1 MNGKSGVAITGVG
14 LVTPL
19 GLTSAENVERSC
31 RGESAIG
38 PLLAF
43 DTAGQA
49 CTAGAQV
56 PDFDLESELKYPK
69 SLKFMVKAV
78 RCAMRAAREAI
89 VHSGVRLAE
98 MDGERVAVY
107 TGSGQ
112 TGIEY
117 DEYFRAL
124 ALAWEKGREFDYK
137 YLGGMPSRM
146 LDRYV
151 CVRTLSNSGLALLS
165 TEFGILGPSNN
176 FVQTDT
182 SSAMALHAGYWDL
195 MEGRCDVALAGGYD
209 SLLLEGNFLAYQ
221 KAGLLSPSDP
231 ARAYRPFDVERDG
244 LVLGEGAGFLVLER
258 LEDADARGASCIGLL
273 DSFAF
278 TMDSDPAVRLPS
290 HPGKALR
297 EALGAARANSAG
309 ENPHDFVVA
318 QGRGTI
324 SDDAHEAQVL
334 ASAIPAATPVTAF
347 KSQTG
352 YLGAATAAVELGLG
366 LLCARQGCLP
376 PIARLCRPDPAF
388 APIDF
393 VRSSPRALTARNPS
407 GLFVS
412 ASWGGQVSAIVA
424 QAIRN

>member
-1 MNGKSGVAITGVG
+1 MSGKAGVAITGVG

-31 RGESAIG
+31 RGESGIER
-38 PLLAF
+38 LRAF
-43 DTAGQA
+43 DTTGQS
-49 CTAGAQV
+49 CTSGAQV
-56 PDFDLESELKYPK
+56 SEFDLQSELKYPK
-69 SLKFMVKAV
+69 SIKFMVRAV
-78 RCAMRAAREAI
+78 RFAMRAAHEAI
-89 VHSGVRLAE
+89 VQSGVNLA
-98 MDGERVAVY
+98 DLNGERVAIY

-117 DEYFRAL
+117 DEFYRAL
-124 ALAWEKGREFDYK
+124 ALAWEKDRDFDYK

-146 LDRYV
+146 LDRYM

-182 SSAMALHAGYWDL
+182 SSAMALHSGYWDL
-195 MEGRCDVALAGGYD
+195 MEGRCDVAIAGGYD

-221 KAGLLSPSDP
+221 KAGLLSGSDP
-231 ARAYRPFDVERDG
+231 GLAYRPFDIQRDG

-258 LEDADARGASCIGLL
+258 AEDAVARGARTLGRLRN
-273 DSFAF
+273 FAF
-278 TMDSDPAVRLPS
+278 TMDRDPSVQLPF
-290 HPGKALR
+290 HPGKAVG
-297 EALGAARANSAG
+297 EAIAKAG
-309 ENPHDFVVA
+309 SQESFDFVVA

-324 SDDAHEAQVL
+324 LDDSHEAGVL
-334 ASAIPAATPVTAF
+334 ASAITPTTPVTAF

-366 LLCARQGCLP
+366 LLCLQRGYVP
-376 PIARLCRPDPAF
+376 PIARLCQPDPAL
-388 APIDF
+388 PELDF
-393 VRSSPRALTARNPS
+393 VRKQPRLLSKPNPA
-407 GLFVS
+407 GLFLS

-424 QAIRN
+424 QAIQN